1 MSTESYT
8 TNQDYIILL
17 CQRLKEYRLA
27 ARISQK
33 EMAEKSGV
41 SLTTISHLEQGVNQN
56 ITLNNFISL
65 LRAVGMEQRL
75 NDLLPELPMPPM
87 ALKQIN
93 KYIPKRVR
101 RNSHD
106 TESWCLSVESESRF
120 FGHLQGTVFGED
132 MFLLRPKFL
141 CQRLWHCSIAGGV
154 SWTVSRLLDK

>member
-1 MSTESYT
+1 MNTGSYT
-8 TNQDYIILL
+8 TNQDFIILL
-17 CQRLKEYRLA
+17 IQRLKEYRLA

-106 TESWCLSVESESRF
+106 TES
-120 FGHLQGTVFGED
+120 
-132 MFLLRPKFL
+132 
-141 CQRLWHCSIAGGV
+141 
-154 SWTVSRLLDK
+154 